1 MGIRVAGS
9 RVWAWVGVKN
19 NLGGAGCPGRR
30 WASKVGGTAT
40 SWEGLEPAPSTNLAS
55 TGLRGEPQ
63 VQGTAGWSSD
73 GRDRP
78 ACGPGEHCVVCW
90 QECRSWR
97 HAAAAGA
104 ARAAALATHGW
115 LTGAGIWELF
125 GTASM
130 VGAKFRIKLHQAAGS
145 FGKPFLNFPMAV
157 ARPS

>member
-1 MGIRVAGS
+1 MG
-9 RVWAWVGVKN
+9 
-19 NLGGAGCPGRR
+19 LGWGKKQFGWCWLSWSSLGQQGGWHRNQLGRI
-30 WASKVGGTAT
+30 GT
-40 SWEGLEPAPSTNLAS
+40 SSSTNLAS